1 MEDFH
6 LIKGDCLI
14 ELKNIPDKSV
24 DIVITDLP
32 YGQTDCDWDIRINL
46 EELWKELKRVARN
59 NKTPFFF
66 FTTTK
71 FGFELIKSNEKW
83 FRYDFVVEKQRCVG
97 HLNSGKM
104 PMRKHEMVYVFY
116 KNLPC
121 YNKEK
126 YHKVLSSIPHK
137 RVTSK
142 LYGNQRDDYDE
153 LKYDIPCPSSI
164 LKMDNNTFANR
175 KNRNHPTEKT
185 TDILEWILKYYS
197 NEGDTCLDPTMGS
210 GSTGVACKNLGRKF
224 IGIELDQGYYD
235 IAVKRIKEDIV

>member
-32 YGQTDCDWDIRINL
+32 YGQTDCDWDTRINL

-71 FGFELIKSNEKW
+71 FGYEIIKSNEKW
-83 FRYDFVVEKQRCVG
+83 FRYDLVVEKQIPRG
-97 HLNSGKM
+97 HLNCNKM
-104 PMRKHEMVYVFY
+104 PMRKHEMIYVFY
-116 KNLPC
+116 ENLPC

-126 YHKVLSSIPHK
+126 YHKVIANKNHK
-137 RVTSK
+137 KVKSDV
-142 LYGNQRDDYDE
+142 YGHQRDEYKE
-153 LKYDIPCPSSI
+153 LIYEIPVPHSL
-164 LKMDNNTFANR
+164 LKMNNTNGIR
-175 KNRNHPTEKT
+175 NKNHPTEKS

-224 IGIELDQGYYD
+224 IGIELNQAFYD
-235 IAVKRIKEDIV
+235 KAIERIK